1 MNAYELTCR
10 DVSRAYDLRLRR
22 SEERARGT
30 DLRNRLRLRR
40 QLHRAIENVVR
51 IEGRS
56 PQLARELVGLVQ
68 RSEAR
73 LNRRACC

>member
-1 MNAYELTCR
+1 MNVYELTGR
-10 DVSRAYDLRLRR
+10 DVNREYGLRLRR

-40 QLHRAIENVVR
+40 QLHRAIEDVVR
-51 IEGRS
+51 IEGGS
-56 PQLARELVGLVQ
+56 PQLTGELVGLIQ